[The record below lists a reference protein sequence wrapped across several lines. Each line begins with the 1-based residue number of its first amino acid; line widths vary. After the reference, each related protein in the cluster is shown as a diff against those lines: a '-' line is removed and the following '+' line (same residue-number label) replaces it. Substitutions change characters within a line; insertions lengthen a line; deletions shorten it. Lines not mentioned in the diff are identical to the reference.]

1 MAKSNGPSDASFAVA
16 MLMFGVIG
24 ALIGFGTQGTLQG
37 ACLGAGV
44 GALVPVVLLIFSG
57 MP

>member
-1 MAKSNGPSDASFAVA
+1 MANSNGPSDASFAVA
-16 MLMFGVIG
+16 MLIFGVIG

-44 GALVPVVLLIFSG
+44 GALVPIVLLVLGSI
-57 MP
+57 

>member
-1 MAKSNGPSDASFAVA
+1 MANKCSTEAGFAGA
-16 MLMFGVIG
+16 LLICGVIG

-44 GALVPVVLLIFSG
+44 GALVPIALLVLAG
-57 MP
+57 